1 MEHPTTN
8 IMKKLPPEIILHI
21 LSRLPVTSLL
31 QSMSVCRAWRILIR
45 DPLLVTT
52 NLSHMSDSGPSF
64 IFQSNRPNSSYQ
76 LFFFDFSDF
85 HSEGNVMFKKLP
97 ADSSMAMYLV
107 DSCNGLLCMRD
118 SQGMYI
124 YNPFTR
130 LHLEL
135 PKLMHYPAQV
145 GHIAFGFHQTTKQ
158 YKVVQVVVRRQ
169 LVIRGDRVDVAASNL
184 IQSQVH
190 VLTIGDLSW
199 RNMGTL
205 PYDLTRPTPRALLNG
220 RLHWLSKPDKSTTA
234 SLLTS
239 FDLETEQFQQV
250 PKPDCCG
257 SDRCFHHLMVLRGCL
272 SAGAYHDN
280 EELEIWVMK
289 EYGVKESWIKE
300 FTLGTNYLPPTLQQT
315 DLLHFNNARA
325 RFPNSSVRVLCV
337 LRNDEI
343 LLEYLS
349 RLVVV
354 FDPSNGTF
362 KELTFH
368 EMPHWYTIVAHIGSL
383 NWIHTPV

>member
-1 MEHPTTN
+1 MSKLVKMEHPTTN

-190 VLTIGDLSW
+190 
-199 RNMGTL
+199 
-205 PYDLTRPTPRALLNG
+205 
-220 RLHWLSKPDKSTTA
+220 PDKSTTA